1 MEAKERIMIDS
12 YNYDDRRISSS
23 LEQAMIDI
31 RSIMDNSFDL
41 QINTIKA
48 AGVGCALVCLENM
61 TSTHEA
67 ENLIFTPLST
77 LKPEKPLT
85 KQELMAYIQ
94 EHTLVGFDREKIL
107 TYGELIR
114 HIMSGFVCVL
124 LDGNDCGIILG
135 VQGYDRRGV
144 GEPDTEINVM
154 GALDGF
160 TETIRVNVTLI
171 RRRIKTPLVKF
182 EMSQLGEKSSTDI
195 VVCYR
200 KDKAPQKLIEH
211 VKKSLSQIKI
221 DSILTTGC
229 VNAFLEGR
237 PLSIFSS
244 VTTTQ
249 RPDVLCSK
257 INEGRVAV
265 FVDGNPNVLIVPA
278 LFVESFQT
286 VDDYASRPFYGTYIR
301 WLKYIAFF
309 MATVLPGLYVAIVTF
324 HPEMFNQ
331 SLLLNL
337 VSSKELTPYSLTVEA
352 IIITLLY
359 EIMRE
364 AGIRLPKAVGSA
376 VGIVGGLVIGDAAVQ
391 SGLISAPLLIIL
403 GLTATSSFVISS
415 LNQQTSIL
423 RIVYIL
429 AGGFFGIYGIALVGG
444 AVLFNICAMENY
456 GVPYTAPLSPFTPRS
471 MRDVLIRIGFKR
483 MQKFD
488 ADVES
493 MNGVVSYGR
502 RHKGDE

>member
-1 MEAKERIMIDS
+1 MSSLNEKMIDAYS
-12 YNYDDRRISSS
+12 YEDKPICDNLS
-23 LEQAMIDI
+23 QTMIDI
-31 RSIMDNSFDL
+31 RSIMGNSFDL
-41 QINTIKA
+41 QINTIKVT
-48 AGVGCALVCLENM
+48 GVDCALVCLENM

-67 ENLIFTPLST
+67 ENLIFGPLSS
-77 LKPEKPLT
+77 LKLPQSYS
-85 KQELMAYIQ
+85 KQEIMAYIQ
-94 EHTLVGFDREKIL
+94 EHTLVGFDREMIL

-114 HIMSGFVCVL
+114 HIMSGFACVL
-124 LDGNDCGIILG
+124 LDGNACGIILG

-144 GEPDTEINVM
+144 GEPDTEINVL
-154 GALDGF
+154 GAQDGF

-171 RRRIKTPLVKF
+171 RRRLKTPLVMF

-200 KDKAPQKLIEH
+200 KDKAPKKLIDH
-211 VKKSLSQIKI
+211 VKKSLSGIKI

-229 VNAFLEGR
+229 VNAFLEGK
-237 PLSIFSS
+237 PLSVFST
-244 VTTTQ
+244 VTSTQ

-265 FVDGNPNVLIVPA
+265 FVDGNPNVLIVPS

-301 WLKYIAFF
+301 WLKYFAFLL
-309 MATVLPGLYVAIVTF
+309 ATVLPGLYVAIVTF

-376 VGIVGGLVIGDAAVQ
+376 VGIVGGLVIGDAAVT
-391 SGLISAPLLIIL
+391 SGLISAPLLIVL
-403 GLTATSSFVISS
+403 GLTATSSFVIPA
-415 LNQQTSIL
+415 LNQQTSVL
-423 RIVYIL
+423 RIIYII
-429 AGGFFGIYGIALVGG
+429 AGGTLGIYGIALVGG
-444 AVLFNICAMENY
+444 ALLLNICAMQSY

-471 MRDVLIRIGFKR
+471 MRDVLIRIGFKK
-483 MQKFD
+483 MQKFE
-488 ADVES
+488 ADVET
-493 MNGVVSYGR
+493 MNGVVKYSAEVKK
-502 RHKGDE
+502 HE